1 MKNKGYAIYSY
12 YSNGIY
18 FGSGADFYV
27 NDDFKRL
34 YSNLGV
40 SYDITGYNV

>member
-1 MKNKGYAIYSY
+1 MKYKDYAIYSY

-18 FGSGADFYV
+18 FGSADFYV
-27 NDDFKRL
+27 NNDFKTL

-40 SYDITGYNV
+40 SYDITSYKV